1 LQCSKKA
8 KVAFRPYSWTIEKTM
23 DNPRAGSVEEPQ
35 LQQLLA
41 HWHEIRRDRIL
52 PARADLDPVL
62 LPFPLDRLYLI
73 EVRHDPEDYI
83 IRIAGETVQRFY
95 RGRVAGRSIAE
106 VTPRDF
112 TAPLIQHL
120 STVSRTQR
128 PAYAKSGFA
137 ARRSVFRY
145 SRLVLP
151 FGEPGRTTHL
161 LGAVVQYFALG
172 ELIHVDPDSARPLS
186 EASDAA

>member
-1 LQCSKKA
+1 MHPDLKMIENAMENPKA
-8 KVAFRPYSWTIEKTM
+8 V
-23 DNPRAGSVEEPQ
+23 SVEEPQ
-35 LQQLLA
+35 LQKLLA
-41 HWHEIRRDRIL
+41 HWHEIRGDRAL

-73 EVRHDPEDYI
+73 EVRRDPEDYI

-95 RGRVAGRSIAE
+95 RGPVAGRSISD

-112 TAPLIQHL
+112 TAPLIEHL

-128 PAYAKSGFA
+128 PAYAKSGFS
-137 ARRSVFRY
+137 ARNSVFRY

-161 LGAVVQYFALG
+161 LGAVVQYFSLA
-172 ELIHVDPDSARPLS
+172 ELIHIDPETARPLT
-186 EASDAA
+186 EISDAA

>member
-1 LQCSKKA
+1 
-8 KVAFRPYSWTIEKTM
+8 M

>member
-1 LQCSKKA
+1 
-8 KVAFRPYSWTIEKTM
+8 M
-23 DNPRAGSVEEPQ
+23 GNPKAGSVEEPE
-35 LQQLLA
+35 LQKLLA
-41 HWHEIRRDRIL
+41 HWHEIRGNRVL
-52 PARADLDPVL
+52 PSRGDLDPVL

-95 RGRVAGRSIAE
+95 RGRVAGRSISE

-112 TAPLIQHL
+112 TEPLIQQL
-120 STVSRTQR
+120 CTVSQTQR

-137 ARRSVFRY
+137 ARDSVFRY

-172 ELIHVDPDSARPLS
+172 ELAGIDPDAVRPLP

>member
-1 LQCSKKA
+1 MKK
-8 KVAFRPYSWTIEKTM
+8 TEKAM
-23 DNPRAGSVEEPQ
+23 DDPKPGAVEEPE
-35 LQQLLA
+35 LQKLLA
-41 HWHEIRRDRIL
+41 HWHEIRGDRVL
-52 PARADLDPVL
+52 PTRADLDPVL

-73 EVRHDPEDYI
+73 EVRRDPEDYI
-83 IRIAGETVQRFY
+83 IRLAGETVQRFY
-95 RGRVAGRSIAE
+95 RGRVAGRSISE

-120 STVSRTQR
+120 SAVSHTQR

-137 ARRSVFRY
+137 ARNSIFRY

-161 LGAVVQYFALG
+161 LGAVVQYFSLA
-172 ELIHVDPDSARPLS
+172 ELVHVNPDAARPLPDIS
-186 EASDAA
+186 NAA